1 LFFAEGFSGEPIFSN
16 IGREYLLFLGLLGAN
31 GFFFLVDVIEIGFKG
46 RFRRFSAFSG
56 DAEGIFGSFNSE
68 LLSKSEELIK
78 IYDIDCSLG
87 RSV

>member
-1 LFFAEGFSGEPIFSN
+1 
-16 IGREYLLFLGLLGAN
+16 
-31 GFFFLVDVIEIGFKG
+31 VDVIEIGFKG
-46 RFRRFSAFSG
+46 RFRRLSAFSG